1 MVLRA
6 KIFGFF
12 AKKWSIIW
20 ENCEKAER
28 QDTEDLSIDYLRLTI
43 DHFFAFFVGFVV
55 RASITV

>member
-28 QDTEDLSIDYLRLTI
+28 QDTEDLTIDY
-43 DHFFAFFVGFVV
+43 FFALFVGFVV
-55 RASITV
+55 RAPNKRVNQR